1 MKKILNS
8 SLVLLAILT
17 LSNVSYAG
25 RILNNDNTFWIKC
38 NNGWISPTS
47 YTTQALATAAIPDVC
62 VNSGGIT
69 VQSGIK
75 PASGNTKR

>member
-8 SLVLLAILT
+8 SLVLIAFLA

-25 RILNNDNTFWIKC
+25 KVLVDGNTFWIKC
-38 NNGWISPTS
+38 NNGWISPNS
-47 YTTQALATAAIPDVC
+47 YSTQAAAQEAIADVC

-69 VQSGIK
+69 VQGGIK
-75 PASGNTKR
+75 PVTGKKK

>member
-8 SLVLLAILT
+8 SLVLIAVLT

-25 RILNNDNTFWIKC
+25 RVLVDGNTFWIKC
-38 NNGWISPTS
+38 SNGWISPTS
-47 YTTQALATAAIPDVC
+47 YSTQALAQAAIADVC

-69 VQSGIK
+69 VQGGIK
-75 PASGNTKR
+75 PVSGKKR